1 MQVPRIIVLSSGGV
15 VEDMKAPKFYRAL
28 IRPYLLNTYT
38 DMCRM
43 ETILEESPDIEW
55 TCVRLTYL
63 LKGKSR
69 EYIAKEGM
77 IGTGN
82 FKIHYVDAAK
92 FIVKELEAR
101 EWINKHPVL
110 GYP

>member
-1 MQVPRIIVLSSGGV
+1 VPRIIVLSSGGV
-15 VEDMKAPKFYRAL
+15 VEDLKAPGFYRAL
-28 IRPYLLNTYT
+28 IRPYLINTYT

-43 ETILEESPDIEW
+43 ETILEETPDLEW
-55 TCVRLTYL
+55 TCVMLTYL
-63 LKGKSR
+63 LKGKR
-69 EYIAKEGM
+69 KEYIAKEGM

-92 FIVKELEAR
+92 FIVQELAAR
-101 EWINKHPVL
+101 KWINMHPVL